1 MENALVE
8 DWLKEQYQIDSKDY
22 EKQQLNYITDEIE
35 VADLFDRQ
43 E

>member
-8 DWLKEQYQIDSKDY
+8 DWLKEQYQIDAKDY
-22 EKQQLNYITDEIE
+22 EKQQLNYITDEME

>member
-8 DWLKEQYQIDSKDY
+8 DWLKEQYQIESKDY